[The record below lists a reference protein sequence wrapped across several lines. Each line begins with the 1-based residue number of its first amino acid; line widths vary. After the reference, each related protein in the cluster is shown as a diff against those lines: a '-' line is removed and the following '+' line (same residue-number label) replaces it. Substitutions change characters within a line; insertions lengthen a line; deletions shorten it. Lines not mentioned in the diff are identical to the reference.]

1 MHSRS
6 DQPQYQAEPTPPRLK
21 IVPVD
26 DDLGIFALC
35 SAAADAESKAVAE
48 EECERKLA
56 QIFSDAG
63 YRTLAFERA
72 APRRQTL

>member
-6 DQPQYQAEPTPPRLK
+6 DRPQNQAEPAPPRLK
-21 IVPVD
+21 VVPVD
-26 DDLGIFALC
+26 EDLEIFALC